1 MMAQLHGLP
10 SATLSALA
18 DSLESGKLSVGQSLG
33 ALQDLL
39 GTRAPLLMPEVQ
51 SLLADCGSTK
61 AAALVLKNMV
71 IARKQAADPALLFDL
86 VLSGP
91 DVPGVP
97 TCDTAAVMASL
108 IEEASKSLLIVG
120 YAVHQGAKIFKPLAK
135 RMATIPELSVS
146 ICIDIPRK
154 FGDTSLDSEIIRR
167 YAAEFRKRHWPWE
180 TVPRFYHDP
189 RSLSQGGRERS
200 SLHAKV
206 MVADQSVALI
216 SSANLT
222 EAAQK
227 RNIEAGVL
235 IKHHPFAE
243 RIALYFEGLIANGDL
258 LEFTL
263 PEAFQ

>member
-1 MMAQLHGLP
+1 MMPQLHGLS
-10 SATLSALA
+10 SASLSALA
-18 DSLESGKLSVGQSLG
+18 DSLESGKLSAGLSLG

-39 GTRAPLLMPEVQ
+39 GSRATGIMPEFHI
-51 SLLADCGSTK
+51 LLADSGSTK

-71 IARKQAADPALLFDL
+71 IARRQAADPALLFDL

-97 TCDTAAVMASL
+97 TCDTAAVMTSL
-108 IEEASKSLLIVG
+108 VEDAGESLLIVG
-120 YAVHQGAKIFKPLAK
+120 YAVHQGAKIFKPIAE
-135 RMATIPELSVS
+135 RMATNSNLSVTV
-146 ICIDIPRK
+146 CIDIPRK
-154 FGDTSLDSEIIRR
+154 FGDSSLDSEIVRR
-167 YAAEFRKRHWPWE
+167 YAIEFRKRHWPWE
-180 TVPRFYHDP
+180 QVPRFYHDP

-206 MVADQSVALI
+206 IVADQSVALI

-235 IKHHPFAE
+235 VKHQPFAE
-243 RIALYFEGLIANGDL
+243 RIGSYFQGLIAAGEL
-258 LEFTL
+258 TEFTL
-263 PEAFQ
+263 PALS